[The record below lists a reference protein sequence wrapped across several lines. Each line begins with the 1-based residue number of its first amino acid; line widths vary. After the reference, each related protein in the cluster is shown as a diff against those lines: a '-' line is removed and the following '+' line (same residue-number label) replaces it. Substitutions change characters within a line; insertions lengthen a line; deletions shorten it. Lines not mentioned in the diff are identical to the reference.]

1 MSVLILQLRESSIA
15 SGVLSGGVTYTRWG
29 HNACPRVSGTRTIY
43 TGRMAGAHYSHTGG
57 GANYLCLP
65 NDSKYHTLNTIPQMF
80 TLGSMAQNTN
90 IRFLVVMITMYHVL
104 FAMLQQGQLK

>member
-1 MSVLILQLRESSIA
+1 MLVQECLVQGRCTLGE
-15 SGVLSGGVTYTRWG
+15 W
-29 HNACPRVSGTRTIY
+29 PERTIV
-43 TGRMAGAHYSHTGG
+43 TQEVEPTISVFQMTPSTTPSTH
-57 GANYLCLP
+57 
-65 NDSKYHTLNTIPQMF
+65 IPQMF